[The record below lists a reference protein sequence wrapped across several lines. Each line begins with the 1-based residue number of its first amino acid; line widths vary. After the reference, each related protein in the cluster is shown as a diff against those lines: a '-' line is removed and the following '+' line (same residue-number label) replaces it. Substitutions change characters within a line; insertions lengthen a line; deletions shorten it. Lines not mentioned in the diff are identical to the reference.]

1 MNNIFSYYTKYRD
14 HIDEYNKWNKDA
26 NKIPQN
32 HQESKCSLSELS
44 LKQKAKA
51 IAEPLILL
59 DSYEHEKAEDSETF
73 FQTLNMELMSVTGA
87 ICSIPLAITK
97 LIPFFNKH
105 SDKHNIIKK
114 TASLL
119 EKYKSTSVNVLGKNI
134 SAVKIATIFSV
145 IAGAAFYINGMKNS
159 MSSQLGLIRKA
170 SFDATQDIVNDP
182 KLYAVLTPTQEA
194 KVNSIV
200 DYDIK
205 HKNAFVDKLKDKVN
219 INSSFQ
225 SVGEYKKT
233 EGNYLQRKKEF
244 FEEQRRTIEKKSKN
258 TKHSQEAQEDKIL
271 FENLLKNVEHDV
283 LEPLRKVETISNISY
298 SAMFTGGFL
307 EYLISDKLVDV
318 LKIKNKFLGTGI
330 KIGVPLLTYFILNKN
345 ISDIE
350 NKAILATK
358 YKHLKNFM
366 DNPELYQQQ
375 KDNKK
380 ENLLNFIKT
389 TLKDM
394 KDYDSFAQNEL
405 PKIKARMDAKRQIE
419 LTPEQ
424 MKKAKALQEN
434 TSMVIN
440 KQREHLYEQSVGIE
454 TLSETILGPIDIAAT
469 AIGGTIGSKMAK
481 KCANKKLSGLLTGL
495 GAIIAFIPAAIIEA
509 KLTKQQ
515 KLSEKIAAM
524 LAIKEIQNPSIF
536 ENESNSI
543 SLSNSQINKNI
554 PDIFANFK

>member
-14 HIDEYNKWNKDA
+14 HIDEYKQWNEDA
-26 NKIPQN
+26 NKIPKN
-32 HQESKCSLSELS
+32 HQASNCSISQTS

-73 FQTLNMELMSVTGA
+73 FQTLNIELMSVTGA

-97 LIPFFNKH
+97 LIPFLNKH

-114 TASLL
+114 AASLL
-119 EKYKSTSVNVLGKNI
+119 EKYKSTSVNILGKNI
-134 SAVKIATIFSV
+134 SAAKIATIFSV
-145 IAGAAFYINGMKNS
+145 IGGAAFYINGMKNS

-182 KLYAVLTPTQEA
+182 KLYAVLTPEQES

>member
-1 MNNIFSYYTKYRD
+1 
-14 HIDEYNKWNKDA
+14 
-26 NKIPQN
+26 
-32 HQESKCSLSELS
+32 
-44 LKQKAKA
+44 
-51 IAEPLILL
+51 
-59 DSYEHEKAEDSETF
+59 
-73 FQTLNMELMSVTGA
+73 
-87 ICSIPLAITK
+87 
-97 LIPFFNKH
+97 
-105 SDKHNIIKK
+105 
-114 TASLL
+114 
-119 EKYKSTSVNVLGKNI
+119 
-134 SAVKIATIFSV
+134 
-145 IAGAAFYINGMKNS
+145 MKNS

-536 ENESNSI
+536 ENGSNSI